1 MLCKFC
7 GMDSAT
13 TDVCSWC
20 GKPLGAVQ
28 FADPAAT
35 VGPSAVTPLSDT
47 RPAAPL
53 LSLDA
58 EDVPVVSPNTI
69 VGAAPSLNR
78 RVAPAMPVASKLR
91 GPAPAVPPLSARAA
105 SSAPAT
111 SGGIESVSSPD
122 APPPAAAPLAG
133 SLAGADL
140 NAAVGNPAGE
150 TYPLRAAPLQAASLA
165 TAPLQSA
172 STEAAAGIGSVPS
185 LVPPAAPASPAL
197 LNMPVPGERMG
208 TAAGGAEEIRANR
221 DVSSRPLNVRP
232 TVDMTGDV
240 AIGTVAAPQRAI
252 DDAPAVEPKPTM
264 DAAQRKAAVDA
275 ALADDGPTP
284 MELLT
289 RYAGVF
295 ALILLGVGLLSF
307 VVKSFY
313 IVPMVI
319 AMFAGGM
326 LLPILHVTP
335 WADEDSDDLVW
346 FVLLTLLFGPVVSL
360 IIFGMVALVRQ
371 EFNPSILGCF
381 IVAGLARV
389 VGELASG
396 GVGIPHLISATSPF
410 GSLGHID
417 AHLVE
422 MLLLNW
428 AGFAA
433 LAGWYAAGSFHKED
447 E

>member
-28 FADPAAT
+28 VTDPAPT
-35 VGPSAVTPLSDT
+35 VPASAVPAPPDT

-58 EDVPVVSPNTI
+58 EDAPLLSPDTAAT
-69 VGAAPSLNR
+69 GAPLLNR
-78 RVAPAMPVASKLR
+78 RIAPAMPVGGKLR
-91 GPAPAVPPLSARAA
+91 GPAPAIPPPSARTS

-111 SGGIESVSSPD
+111 PVGIEAASP
-122 APPPAAAPLAG
+122 AVPSPAAAPLAG

-140 NAAVGNPAGE
+140 NAATGDPAGE
-150 TYPLRAAPLQAASLA
+150 TYPLRAAPHRAASL
-165 TAPLQSA
+165 TSAPLPSTSA
-172 STEAAAGIGSVPS
+172 EGATLIGSVPS
-185 LVPPAAPASPAL
+185 LAPPAAPASPAL
-197 LNMPVPGERMG
+197 LNAPVLGERMG
-208 TAAGGAEEIRANR
+208 TTAGGTEEIKTGR

-232 TVDMTGDV
+232 AVDMTGDV

-252 DDAPAVEPKPTM
+252 DDAPALEPKPTM

-275 ALADDGPTP
+275 ALADGGPTP

-295 ALILLGVGLLSF
+295 ALILVGVGLLSF
-307 VVKSFY
+307 AVKSFY

-326 LLPILHVTP
+326 LLPIMHVTP

-360 IIFGMVALVRQ
+360 IIFGLVALVRQ

-396 GVGIPHLISATSPF
+396 GVGIHHLISATSPF

>member
-20 GKPLGAVQ
+20 GKPLAAAQ
-28 FADPAAT
+28 TADAAT
-35 VGPSAVTPLSDT
+35 TAPLADVPAPANT
-47 RPAAPL
+47 RPVAPL

-58 EDVPVVSPNTI
+58 EDVPPASSNTI
-69 VGAAPSLNR
+69 AEAAPSVNR
-78 RVAPAMPVASKLR
+78 RIAPAMPVGSKLR
-91 GPAPAVPPLSARAA
+91 GPAPAVPPLSARPA
-105 SSAPAT
+105 SSAPTTPGNMEAAFT
-111 SGGIESVSSPD
+111 PT
-122 APPPAAAPLAG
+122 APPVTSP
-133 SLAGADL
+133 LAGADL
-140 NAAVGNPAGE
+140 NAAAGNLAGE
-150 TYPLRAAPLQAASLA
+150 TYPPRAASPQAAFLSS
-165 TAPLQSA
+165 APLQSA
-172 STEAAAGIGSVPS
+172 PAEGAALIGSVPS
-185 LVPPAAPASPAL
+185 LAPSATPAAPAL
-197 LNMPVPGERMG
+197 LNAPVSGERTG
-208 TAAGGAEEIRANR
+208 TTIGGTEDSRAGR
-221 DVSSRPLNVRP
+221 DVSSRTLNARP

-240 AIGTVAAPQRAI
+240 AIGTVAAPQRTI

-275 ALADDGPTP
+275 ALADGGPTP

-307 VVKSFY
+307 AVKSFY

-381 IVAGLARV
+381 IVAGLTRI

>member
-20 GKPLGAVQ
+20 GKPLGAAQ
-28 FADPAAT
+28 AADTAPPDSQT
-35 VGPSAVTPLSDT
+35 AVPLPSDT
-47 RPAAPL
+47 PPAAPL
-53 LSLDA
+53 LVEDA
-58 EDVPVVSPNTI
+58 EAASLVSPDTAAQ
-69 VGAAPSLNR
+69 AAPSLNR
-78 RVAPAMPVASKLR
+78 RVAPAMPAMGRLR
-91 GPAPAVPPLSARAA
+91 GPAPAVPPLSARAP
-105 SSAPAT
+105 SSTPAT
-111 SGGIESVSSPD
+111 SGGIGSVSPS
-122 APPPAAAPLAG
+122 AAPPAAAPFAG

-140 NAAVGNPAGE
+140 NAAADSPAGE
-150 TYPLRAAPLQAASLA
+150 TYPPSAAPLQAAPLSS
-165 TAPLQSA
+165 APLPTASA
-172 STEAAAGIGSVPS
+172 EATTLIGSVAS
-185 LVPPAAPASPAL
+185 LTPPTAPASPAL
-197 LNMPVPGERMG
+197 LNAPVQGEGIG
-208 TAAGGAEEIRANR
+208 TAAGGTEDIRAGR
-221 DVSSRPLNVRP
+221 DAGSRPLNARP
-232 TVDMTGDV
+232 AVDMTGDV
-240 AIGTVAAPQRAI
+240 AIGTVAAPQRTI
-252 DDAPAVEPKPTM
+252 DDAPALEPKPTM

-275 ALADDGPTP
+275 ALADGGPTP

-295 ALILLGVGLLSF
+295 ALILLGVGVLSF
-307 VVKSFY
+307 ALKSFY
-313 IVPMVI
+313 ILPMVL

-326 LLPILHVTP
+326 LLPIMHVTP

-381 IVAGLARV
+381 IVAGLVRIVA
-389 VGELASG
+389 ELASG
-396 GVGIPHLISATSPF
+396 GVGIHHLISATSPF

-433 LAGWYAAGSFHKED
+433 LAGWYAASSFHKED